1 MKQGNAAPVTYM
13 PALKKVPLAKRIW
26 KHRTIYLFIL
36 PAFVWFLIFCYYPM
50 YGLLLAF
57 KDYKFSKGILGSAW
71 VGLKWFRRFSFDPAF
86 WNVVRNTLKIS
97 VMKLVLTF
105 PVPII
110 LALMMN
116 AVPNG
121 AYKRVVQTVSYMP
134 HFISWVVVAAMLQK
148 LFSPYGGLV
157 NSIRPALNPNA
168 AAIHYLGEGKYFY
181 WFVILSDIWKGC
193 GWGTII
199 YLASLSGID
208 PALYEA
214 ATIDGARPMQMI
226 VRITLPL
233 LYPTIALML
242 IMNLGNIL
250 NVGYEQLLQIQ
261 TSQTQ
266 HLAEVIDTY
275 VIRTGLTS
283 GSHSYATAIGLMK
296 SAITLV
302 LVVAVNKI
310 SDKLTGISL
319 F

>member
-1 MKQGNAAPVTYM
+1 MKQGNAV
-13 PALKKVPLAKRIW
+13 PARYLPAVKKLPLWKRIL
-26 KHRTIYLFIL
+26 KHRAIYLFIL

-57 KDYKFSKGILGSAW
+57 KDYKFSRGILGSAW

-97 VMKLVLTF
+97 VMKLMLTF

-121 AYKRVVQTVSYMP
+121 AYKRIVQTVSYMP

-157 NSIRPALNPNA
+157 NSVRQ
-168 AAIHYLGEGKYFY
+168 AIDPGAVAVHYLGEGRYFY

-310 SDKLTGISL
+310 SDRLTGISL

>member
-1 MKQGNAAPVTYM
+1 MKQNSAAPVTYV
-13 PALKKVPLAKRIW
+13 PALKKVPLGKRIW

-36 PAFVWFLIFCYYPM
+36 PAFVWFLVFCYYPM

-57 KDYKFSKGILGSAW
+57 KDYKFSKGIMGSAW
-71 VGLKWFRRFSFDPAF
+71 VGFKWFRRFAFDPAF

-105 PVPII
+105 PVPVI

-121 AYKRVVQTVSYMP
+121 VYKRVVQTVSYMP

-157 NSIRPALNPNA
+157 NSIRQAINPTA
-168 AAIHYLGEGKYFY
+168 SSIHYLGEGKYFY

-233 LYPTIALML
+233 LYPTIALLL

-302 LVVAVNKI
+302 LVVAVNRI
-310 SDKLTGISL
+310 SDRLTGISL